1 MNFSNN
7 NNNNANN
14 NNISNSA
21 NNNNSNNSN
30 SNSNGSLT
38 PSRLKRQSSWTEYVT
53 LLSEMEKMELNNERP
68 TPVKIPHGED
78 VDIATFLG

>member
-1 MNFSNN
+1 MNFSN

-14 NNISNSA
+14 NNISNTA
-21 NNNNSNNSN
+21 NNNNN